1 MRGHLQMMDNAAQA
15 NQEVGP
21 QADDLPAILR
31 PWRLDKGTSRIESGA
46 SSLRSLAR
54 PLIPIVNVGVGI
66 GGEGAILFE
75 DVDPNRPKSRRRRAG
90 YRAALAS

>member
-66 GGEGAILFE
+66 GGEGAILFA
-75 DVDPNRPKSRRRRAG
+75 SRMSIQTDQSLVVV
-90 YRAALAS
+90 ALATG